1 MNVSKLPDGNIA
13 IDLNLDELSWFGQS
27 LNECCNGFGVKDFTA
42 TIGAEADVVEGL
54 LDQIV
59 AMYPST
65 LGRRR
70 QNADR

>member
-1 MNVSKLPDGNIA
+1 MKLSKNSQGDID
-13 IDLNLDELSWFGQS
+13 IDLNLDELSWFGQA
-27 LNECCNGFGVKDFTA
+27 LNECCGGFGVKDYKA
-42 TIGAEADVVEGL
+42 TLGAEEDIVRQL

-65 LGRRR
+65 LGQQS